1 LEKEESVSELLP
13 TKTLA
18 LEYVDCTDPSREYEF
33 NHWYN
38 RVHVPDLLQTPGIT
52 SVHRY
57 RNVAAELREGQARYL
72 TLYRINSEDPWGL
85 MQRVTQQD
93 NEARTEQGRMID
105 CVASRHLTVWDFLVY
120 RRTVSPLLRPETHLP
135 DGMPEALFA
144 VPTICTDSSREDEFY
159 DWYLNTHFHD
169 LLETPGLV
177 QSHRYRSLKP
187 QREEGDAQYL
197 ALYEIDSDDP
207 GAVVRQ
213 ILEDD
218 RNVRIPQGRMI
229 TCIRAAYGFATYRH
243 IDI

>member
-1 LEKEESVSELLP
+1 MSELLP

-33 NHWYN
+33 NRWYN
-38 RVHVPDLLQTPGIT
+38 KVHVPDLLHTPGIT

-57 RNVAAELREGQARYL
+57 GNVATELREGQARYL
-72 TLYRINSEDPWGL
+72 TLYRINSDDAWGL
-85 MQRVTQQD
+85 MQKVTQD
-93 NEARTEQGRMID
+93 GSVRRGEQGGLID

-120 RRTVSPLLRPETHLP
+120 RRTVSPPLRPETHLP
-135 DGMPEALFA
+135 DGMPEALFV
-144 VPTICTDSSREDEFY
+144 VPTICTDPSREDEFY

-177 QSHRYRSLKP
+177 QAHRYRSLDP
-187 QREEGDAQYL
+187 QPKEDDAQYL

-207 GAVVRQ
+207 EAVVRR

-218 RNVRIPQGRMI
+218 RSIRMPQGRMI
-229 TCIRAAYGFATYRH
+229 TCIRAVYGFATYRH